1 MAVLGGIGGIG
12 TVLSAASS
20 IVGTIGAIST
30 AQYQQAVAKTNA
42 KVAENNAQI
51 AAQKAQSEAQINDQ
65 QTRALVGQQLSIQA
79 ASGLSTNSGSSL
91 RVRKSTYRI
100 GRQDSSRIRQA
111 GAYDVQNYL
120 QQSENFKAEA
130 AAAGQNAA
138 LAGIGGVLGAFS
150 SLVPSSATPAP
161 SLISGAKT
169 TPMANRMGVKDP
181 WLGMRKVTV

>member
-1 MAVLGGIGGIG
+1 MALLGGIGG
-12 TVLSAASS
+12 VVSALGSV
-20 IVGTIGAIST
+20 VGTIGAISQ
-30 AQYQQAVAKTNA
+30 AKYQQQVAKTNA
-42 KVAENNAQI
+42 KVAEDNARI

-65 QTRALVGQQLSIQA
+65 QTRALVGQQLSLQS
-79 ASGLSTNSGSSL
+79 ASGLSTNSGSAL

-100 GRQDSSRIRQA
+100 GRQDSMRIRQS

-150 SLVPSSATPAP
+150 SLVPSSPTP

-169 TPMANRMGVKDP
+169 TPMANKINARDP
-181 WLGMRKVTV
+181 WLGMRTVTV